1 MAYELPE
8 DPNHAG
14 FIGSEFFIWLWH
26 LAEVGDGRF
35 ALGDEAWEIGFDDN
49 ITLEGQLAEAEQSKL
64 KGAQPAYSPE
74 AHQALQLG
82 KRVSKARLRL
92 SRGDQNWFMT
102 GDSRTLSLSAV
113 KVPSALSAA
122 DEGAFAERMML
133 LEELDR
139 AWHGVY
145 GLFLRDRVAGS
156 WNDILATIKTW
167 IETPLATTR
176 HDEAP
181 FDF

>member
-1 MAYELPE
+1 MSTVIPD

-14 FIGSEFFIWLWH
+14 FVGSEFFIWLWH

-35 ALGDEAWEIGFDDN
+35 ALGDEDWEIGFDDN
-49 ITLEGQLAEAEQSKL
+49 ITLEGQLAESEQSKL

-92 SRGDQNWFMT
+92 SRGEQSWFFT
-102 GDSRTLSLSAV
+102 ADSRTLAVSAV
-113 KVPSALSAA
+113 KVPAALSGQ

-145 GLFLRDRVAGS
+145 GLFLRDRVAES
-156 WNDILATIKTW
+156 WPDTLATIKAW

-176 HDEAP
+176 DDEAP